1 MQQNKK
7 SVPIMLESNRDKI
20 YNTVM
25 KDKDRIK
32 NIYFFYLWVIAIT
45 TFKGGN
51 AYEIGTW

>member
-1 MQQNKK
+1 
-7 SVPIMLESNRDKI
+7 MLESNRDKI

-32 NIYFFYLWVIAIT
+32 TIYFFYLWVIAIT